1 MLQRIEH
8 REEAISGSVRAE
20 EYVETSKKHFGKLY
34 RKFSHD
40 ISQLNLSGH
49 YLEIGAGAGILA
61 SIVAGRMPRVKI
73 TATDLSTDM
82 ADIANGYISEKGL
95 LKRINYAVC
104 DIGNKSAMQ
113 ALGQFDLV
121 YSFFSLHHWK
131 NPQRAL
137 EHAWKAVKEDGTL
150 YIWDLKRV
158 WWLYALPVGG
168 GFIESIRAAFL
179 SKEIEGMLN
188 NLGIKNYSVKTLFP
202 YFIQC
207 ITAKKQ

>member
-34 RKFSHD
+34 RRFSYD
-40 ISQLNLSGH
+40 IKQLNVPGH

-61 SIVAGRMPRVKI
+61 SIVAGQMPRVKI
-73 TATDLSTDM
+73 TAIDLSTDM
-82 ADIANGYISEKGL
+82 AHIANGYISEKGL
-95 LKRINYAVC
+95 LNRINYTVC
-104 DIGNKSAMQ
+104 DIGNGSAMQ
-113 ALGQFDLV
+113 ELGQFDLV

-131 NPQRAL
+131 RPQCAL
-137 EHAWKAVKEDGTL
+137 DHAWKAVKAGGTL

-168 GFIESIRAAFL
+168 GFIESIRASFL
-179 SKEIEGMLN
+179 SKEMEGMLK
-188 NLGIKNYSVKTLFP
+188 NLGIKNYSMKTLFP
-202 YFIQC
+202 YFLHC
-207 ITAKKQ
+207 IVAKKL